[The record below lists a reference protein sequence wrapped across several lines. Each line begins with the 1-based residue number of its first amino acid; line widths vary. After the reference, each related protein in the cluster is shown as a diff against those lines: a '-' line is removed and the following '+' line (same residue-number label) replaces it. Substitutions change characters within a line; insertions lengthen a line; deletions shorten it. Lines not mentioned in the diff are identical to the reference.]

1 MMNVVVSAAV
11 SLVRRVVDRRTAGH
25 DRVLQ
30 AIGVAAESVASNP
43 LPDPIHLRLFKPT
56 RRNIWYYLAVGVALY
71 IIQYFGW
78 VRAKLTKEQNASNS
92 RKRRQA
98 ELTMENLLAHEDARL
113 ALLKG
118 EEKQKAL
125 EKEQAEGATKDEG
138 MHATS
143 KASKDDK
150 TDDKKSTVDKKP
162 ADAEK
167 LYKILFDE
175 VENEPITSI
184 GIDLESANYK
194 RMKALLAT
202 RTASHLETVASR
214 TRASRELPVAKH
226 QTSELKDEEGT
237 YPARDYIDGMKLVK
251 AIKFAKDSVQKFFG
265 KDMVPKDLL
274 RECEHLSKNVAKA
287 RTEARSRIF
296 ALLRPHMK
304 KWAWATGMMM
314 VSETVLTSFTYAYA
328 LGLPYKLTAVLDKG
342 TMSRAAVDCLMLF
355 FVYLLM
361 FPVWIFS
368 SSVCDDVEAEVQ
380 LKLRSAVMSTVLS
393 QDREYFDFHQVGE
406 LQERLNRDTELI
418 SRMAVGQ
425 PKQMAVQITRF
436 IANGVAAFLISPTL
450 TLWAILLPVPLTALI
465 SIYALKV
472 TRQQDRKAGRVGD
485 KAASSTIEVFKELS
499 TVRQFG
505 MEGVELNRFIET
517 A

>member
-1 MMNVVVSAAV
+1 
-11 SLVRRVVDRRTAGH
+11 
-25 DRVLQ
+25 VLQ
-30 AIGVAAESVASNP
+30 SVGVAAESATSSP
-43 LPDPIHLRLFKPT
+43 LPDPVHLRLFKPT
-56 RRNIWYYLAVGVALY
+56 RRNIWYYLAVGAALY

-92 RKRRQA
+92 RKCRQA

-113 ALLKG
+113 ALLTG
-118 EEKQKAL
+118 EEKHKAPL
-125 EKEQAEGATKDEG
+125 DEELADGATKDERVN
-138 MHATS
+138 ATS

-150 TDDKKSTVDKKP
+150 TDDDKITVEKKP

-167 LYKILFDE
+167 LYKILFDD

-184 GIDLESANYK
+184 GIDAENRNYK
-194 RMKALLAT
+194 RMKSLLAA
-202 RTASHLETVASR
+202 RTASNLKTVARR
-214 TRASRELPVAKH
+214 TRASREVPVAKQ
-226 QTSELKDEEGT
+226 QTSELKDAEGT
-237 YPARDYIDGMKLVK
+237 YPARDYVDGMKLVK

-265 KDMVPKDLL
+265 KDMVPKELL
-274 RECEHLSKNVAKA
+274 RECVHLSKNVAKA
-287 RTEARSRIF
+287 RTAARSRIF
-296 ALLRPHMK
+296 ALLRPHVK
-304 KWAWATGMMM
+304 KWTWATLLMMA
-314 VSETVLTSFTYAYA
+314 SETVLTSFTYSYA
-328 LGLPYKLTAVLDKG
+328 LGLPYKLTAVLDNG
-342 TMSRAAVDCLMLF
+342 TMSRAAVECLMMF

-361 FPVWIFS
+361 FPVWIFA

-418 SRMAVGQ
+418 SRMAVAQ

-485 KAASSTIEVFKELS
+485 TAASSTIEVFKELS

-505 MEGVELNRFIET
+505 MEGVELKRFIET